1 MNGKCYGSRAC
12 EAEALLERSR
22 GVASTA
28 SFHSHPFANL
38 FFLFT
43 KAFLAFSFNM
53 FVRDENKFQGLL
65 IFSWTSPGVSRNL
78 REAFRNLYKSRSQDV
93 TIALR

>member
-12 EAEALLERSR
+12 EVEALLERSR

-28 SFHSHPFANL
+28 SFHSLPFANL

-43 KAFLAFSFNM
+43 KAFLTFSFNK
-53 FVRDENKFQGLL
+53 FLRDENEFSGLL
-65 IFSWTSPGVSRNL
+65 TLSWTSPGTFGSPVVPPHL
-78 REAFRNLYKSRSQDV
+78 P
-93 TIALR
+93 